1 MKPDPIPP
9 SMDSI
14 RLWSGVACPNEAA
27 RLGLADHI
35 GLLKELE
42 ALRGTMEFEDEP
54 SSFEAALRAEQ
65 EKES

>member
-35 GLLKELE
+35 GLLKELG

-65 EKES
+65 EKEA

>member
-1 MKPDPIPP
+1 MEA
-9 SMDSI
+9 I

-27 RLGLADHI
+27 RLGMADHI

-65 EKES
+65 EKEA

>member
-65 EKES
+65 EKEA

>member
-9 SMDSI
+9 SMESI
-14 RLWSGVACPNEAA
+14 SLWSGVACPNEAA
-27 RLGLADHI
+27 RLGLADHL

-42 ALRGTMEFEDEP
+42 ALRGTMKFEDEP

-65 EKES
+65 EKEA

>member
-9 SMDSI
+9 SMESI
-14 RLWSGVACPNEAA
+14 RLWAGVACPNEAA

-65 EKES
+65 EKDA

>member
-9 SMDSI
+9 SMESI

-27 RLGLADHI
+27 RLGLADHL

-54 SSFEAALRAEQ
+54 SSFEAALRAER

>member
-1 MKPDPIPP
+1 ME
-9 SMDSI
+9 SI

-27 RLGLADHI
+27 RLGLADHL

-65 EKES
+65 EKEA

>member
-1 MKPDPIPP
+1 MEA
-9 SMDSI
+9 I
-14 RLWSGVACPNEAA
+14 RLWSGVGCPNEAA

-35 GLLKELE
+35 GLFKELE

-65 EKES
+65 EKEA

>member
-9 SMDSI
+9 SMESI

-27 RLGLADHI
+27 RLGLADHV

-65 EKES
+65 EKEA

>member
-1 MKPDPIPP
+1 
-9 SMDSI
+9 MDSI

-27 RLGLADHI
+27 RLGLADHL

-65 EKES
+65 EKDA

>member
-1 MKPDPIPP
+1 MKPDPLPP
-9 SMDSI
+9 SMESI

-42 ALRGTMEFEDEP
+42 ALRGTMKFEDEP

>member
-9 SMDSI
+9 SMEAI

-35 GLLKELE
+35 GLLKEWE

>member
-27 RLGLADHI
+27 RLGLADHL

-65 EKES
+65 EKEA

>member
-9 SMDSI
+9 SMESI
-14 RLWSGVACPNEAA
+14 SLWSGVACPNEAA

-42 ALRGTMEFEDEP
+42 ALRGTMAFEDEP

-65 EKES
+65 EKEA

>member
-1 MKPDPIPP
+1 
-9 SMDSI
+9 MDSI

-65 EKES
+65 EKEA

>member
-9 SMDSI
+9 SMESI

-35 GLLKELE
+35 GLLKEWE

-65 EKES
+65 EKDA

>member
-9 SMDSI
+9 SMEAI

-54 SSFEAALRAEQ
+54 SSFEAALRAER

>member
-9 SMDSI
+9 SMESI

-35 GLLKELE
+35 GLLKEWE

-65 EKES
+65 EKEA